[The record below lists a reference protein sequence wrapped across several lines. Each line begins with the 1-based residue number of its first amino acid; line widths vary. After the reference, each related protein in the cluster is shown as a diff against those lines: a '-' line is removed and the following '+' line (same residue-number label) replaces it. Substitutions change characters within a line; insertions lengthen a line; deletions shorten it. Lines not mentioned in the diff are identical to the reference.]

1 MWVPGWPVT
10 WSVSLDPFTS
20 ARTNRARGHDAQ
32 LGDAMTCATTIRAL
46 GVRLTAPSGARSP
59 RRLSARAPST
69 RRWISVDRI
78 GACRGGSSARAARAE
93 TRAERR
99 SRRSG
104 VVARATP
111 ADDEPVVGKS
121 AFDFDAEMM
130 ADMERLK
137 ADSPLAKE
145 AAAAAAAGTAV
156 KSDSQLR
163 MEAIKDGIDTFLLYD
178 FFVIL
183 AILTW
188 LIVGV
193 VVRLSHGQGLS
204 YNEPFL
210 GAWLFLWPWLFQPL
224 LGIHMLATIVSPIIG
239 KLKDRG
245 LVSKD
250 TWT

>member
-1 MWVPGWPVT
+1 M
-10 WSVSLDPFTS
+10 
-20 ARTNRARGHDAQ
+20 
-32 LGDAMTCATTIRAL
+32 
-46 GVRLTAPSGARSP
+46 
-59 RRLSARAPST
+59 
-69 RRWISVDRI
+69 
-78 GACRGGSSARAARAE
+78 
-93 TRAERR
+93 
-99 SRRSG
+99 
-104 VVARATP
+104 
-111 ADDEPVVGKS
+111 GKS
-121 AFDFDAEMM
+121 SFDFDAEMM

-193 VVRLSHGQGLS
+193 AVRLSHGQGLS

-239 KLKDRG
+239 KLKDQG

>member
-1 MWVPGWPVT
+1 MCG
-10 WSVSLDPFTS
+10 
-20 ARTNRARGHDAQ
+20 
-32 LGDAMTCATTIRAL
+32 C
-46 GVRLTAPSGARSP
+46 GVFP
-59 RRLSARAPST
+59 
-69 RRWISVDRI
+69 
-78 GACRGGSSARAARAE
+78 
-93 TRAERR
+93 
-99 SRRSG
+99 
-104 VVARATP
+104 RATP